1 MDLLSA
7 LFLQLEWG
15 ADALLAE
22 TPRPRLH
29 PPAPSE
35 DDTPSPSPAGRGKAT
50 PSEKARPSGGGA
62 NTPPPLFPAGPP
74 AGKAEEAGAPGRA
87 WRLAAAARSLGELRA
102 ALEAFDGCPLRETA
116 TRLVFTDGNPE
127 SPLMLIGEAPGAEE
141 DRLGRPFVGPSGQ
154 LLDRMLASIGLDRR
168 HYLITNVIFWRPP
181 GNRNPTDSEIAV
193 SLPFLYR
200 AIALVKPKLLLL
212 LGGLAAKTLFQS
224 PQGITRLRGTWRE
237 VTIPG
242 LERPIPALAT
252 YHPAYL
258 LRQPGGK
265 RHAWA
270 DLLSL
275 RARLEALSSEETP

>member
-1 MDLLSA
+1 
-7 LFLQLEWG
+7 
-15 ADALLAE
+15 
-22 TPRPRLH
+22 
-29 PPAPSE
+29 
-35 DDTPSPSPAGRGKAT
+35 
-50 PSEKARPSGGGA
+50 
-62 NTPPPLFPAGPP
+62 
-74 AGKAEEAGAPGRA
+74 
-87 WRLAAAARSLGELRA
+87 
-102 ALEAFDGCPLRETA
+102 
-116 TRLVFTDGNPE
+116 
-127 SPLMLIGEAPGAEE
+127 MLIGEAPGAEE

-181 GNRNPTDSEIAV
+181 GNRNPADSEIAV

-200 AIALVKPKLLLL
+200 AITLVKPKLLLL

-237 VTIPG
+237 ISIPG
-242 LERPIPALAT
+242 LPHPSPALAT

-265 RHAWA
+265 RQAWA

-275 RARLEALSSEETP
+275 RARLDALRSETA